1 MYCEAKETLLSVAL
15 DQDGEKGFRYEG
27 TIMDTKSARLLLCK
41 EDLAAPVRR
50 ETDRHGV
57 LRIWSSCDGV
67 DPKRL
72 GTNRRGAGAD
82 KKNYGRKL

>member
-1 MYCEAKETLLSVAL
+1 MYCKAKETLLSVAL

-27 TIMDTKSARLLLCK
+27 TK